1 MVIRLQAKA
10 VHSPRILPTLL
21 ACLFVLASI
30 TVARLVTAAS
40 RSSPARSAKS
50 ALPPSGDQGARPGAP
65 APSEA
70 AATDVVQ
77 IHVEHTLFHP
87 MDNVVLNVERMNG
100 RMIGKPG
107 RLISLDDRNSFSV
120 QLDQAVTRLSA
131 QDLSALINSYLLK
144 RADSPIRHV
153 DVSFDGQQVVV
164 KGKVRKLLT
173 LPFEGRGTISATPDG
188 ELRMHMDEFRVAGV
202 LNRGFLAFLGIRLD
216 DVAQPRHKASFRV
229 EGDDFIIAL
238 DELFPPPLVYGKLT
252 GVHVEKQD
260 LVQVIGVEPQQHAI
274 QSIPRVLPDPPNYI
288 YFSGGRMHFGRM
300 TMENVDLKMIDET
313 PGNAFDF
320 SLDHYQQQIQAGY
333 VKVLPSFGLEVYAVD
348 WRTLSARQRK

>member
-10 VHSPRILPTLL
+10 VHSPGILLTLL

-30 TVARLVTAAS
+30 TMARLVTTAS
-40 RSSPARSAKS
+40 RSSPTRIGNAA
-50 ALPPSGDQGARPGAP
+50 PPHAGAAAAEPGSSTP
-65 APSEA
+65 NGA

-107 RLISLDDRNSFSV
+107 SLISLDDRNSFSV
-120 QLDQAVTRLSA
+120 HLDEAVTRLSA

-144 RADSPIRHV
+144 RAGSAIRHV

-173 LPFEGRGTISATPDG
+173 LPFQGRGTISATPDG
-188 ELRMHMDEFRVAGV
+188 DLRMHMDEFRVAGV
-202 LNRGFLAFLGIRLD
+202 LNRNFLAFLGIRLD

-229 EGDDFIIAL
+229 EGDDFITAL

-260 LVQVIGVEPQQHAI
+260 LVQVIGVEPPRHAI
-274 QSIPRVLPDPPNYI
+274 QSIPRVLPEPPNYI

-300 TMENVDLKMIDET
+300 TMDNVDLKMIDET

-320 SLDHYQQQIQAGY
+320 SLDHYQEQIQAGY

-348 WRTLSARQRK
+348 WRTLSAREHK